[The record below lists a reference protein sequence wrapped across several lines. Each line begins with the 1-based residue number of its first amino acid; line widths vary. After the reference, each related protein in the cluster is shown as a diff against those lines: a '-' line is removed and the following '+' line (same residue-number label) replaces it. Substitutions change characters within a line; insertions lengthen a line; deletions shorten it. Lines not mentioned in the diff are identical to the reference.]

1 MRAFAPA
8 QAAPASPPR
17 IRWFARLDELP
28 AAALHIVQSQV
39 GPAWPLAVLRAQDHH
54 PATSVEALRYAVAY
68 QEERIVGWVAT
79 AVVPLFDA
87 GLTRGVR
94 LRALSLGDGIGY
106 CVPAIVV
113 APDHPEPARIHE
125 AILEAAIDYA
135 RALGLDGVFL
145 YTVPHDLGDLRSALD
160 RLGFFRWSIPPCAFV
175 PLLPERFGRYPG
187 ALRSSYRSVLKK
199 KRRELDALG
208 LRITAGPAS
217 LDAASLH
224 ALYLRVAAK
233 KESEWADLS
242 VLEPHLTL
250 GFFTAALTDP
260 AFRFHVVTSASG
272 EVLAYNLS
280 ARSGTLLQSLV
291 VGMDRAALQRVGGDT
306 LAPAVYQ
313 MLHFAVLSAAE
324 AEGCRWANLGITADE
339 GKARLGAV
347 FRPAEEA
354 DFALTPAFAELL
366 ERFSAA
372 YQVPPL
378 SQCRPYGDAALANIQ
393 AAADGLMLITGDSE
407 PLRRTGR

>member
-1 MRAFAPA
+1 MRASA
-8 QAAPASPPR
+8 QERAASASSPR
-17 IRWFARLDELP
+17 IRWFGRFDELP
-28 AAALHIVQSQV
+28 AEALHIVESQA
-39 GPAWPLAVLRAQDHH
+39 GPAWSLAVLRTQDHH

-68 QEERIVGWVAT
+68 QGERIAGWVAT

-125 AILEAAIDYA
+125 AILGAAIDHA
-135 RALGLDGVFL
+135 RELGLDGVFL
-145 YTVPHDLGDLRSALD
+145 YTVPCDQVYLRSALD
-160 RLGFFRWSIPPCAFV
+160 RLGFFRWSAPSCAFV
-175 PLLPERFGRYPG
+175 PLHAERFGRYPG
-187 ALRSSYRSVLKK
+187 GLRSSYRSVLKK
-199 KRRELDALG
+199 KQRELDALG
-208 LRITAGPAS
+208 LQITAGPAN
-217 LDAASLH
+217 LDSATLY
-224 ALYLRVAAK
+224 ALYLSIAAK
-233 KESEWADLS
+233 KEREWADLS
-242 VLEPHLTL
+242 VLEPHLTA
-250 GFFTAALTDP
+250 GFFAAALTDP

-272 EVLAYNLS
+272 GVLAYNLA

-291 VGMDRAALQRVGGDT
+291 VGMDREALQRVGGDA

-324 AEGCRWANLGITADE
+324 AEGCRWANLGITAEE
-339 GKARLGAV
+339 GKARLGAL

-354 DFALTPAFAELL
+354 DFALTPAFTELL

-378 SQCRPYGDAALANIQ
+378 SQCRPYGDAALASIH
-393 AAADGLMLITGDSE
+393 AAADGLTLTMGNSE
-407 PLRRTGR
+407 LLQRTG